1 MEPLSTTTALASIIG
16 LIGQFKSGRDSAKS
30 QDFNEFMQWL
40 VESNHAELKSLIEAN
55 HGTTISIKA
64 ILHQS
69 QEALSESLSR
79 IDNVLAAITTALS
92 GFGEL
97 SKSIRPNAVLS
108 EQAVSI
114 LKELADVDT
123 GKMMVIDNRG
133 MQLMPISRII
143 GKGARITITEQRFI
157 EDDLQ
162 TLTGLT
168 LLNRK
173 KDGTTIHYTLT
184 RKGYD
189 LVKAIH
195 GHPITPPC

>member
-16 LIGQFKSGRDSAKS
+16 LIGQFKAGRDSAKS

-40 VESNHAELKSLIEAN
+40 AESNHAELKSLIEAN

-69 QEALSESLSR
+69 QEALTESLSR
-79 IDNVLAAITTALS
+79 IDNALAAITTALA

-114 LKELADVDT
+114 LKQ
-123 GKMMVIDNRG
+123 IDEAEAS
-133 MQLMPISRII
+133 QVL
-143 GKGARITITEQRFI
+143 
-157 EDDLQ
+157 
-162 TLTGLT
+162 
-168 LLNRK
+168 
-173 KDGTTIHYTLT
+173 
-184 RKGYD
+184 
-189 LVKAIH
+189 LVKDWEGGAELLPLDGRGDEIEILEPRFLESDLKSAVDA
-195 GHPITPPC
+195 GLLIQSFNSTGERIWVFTRSAAAFVASIPS